1 MKKKLIICGIMALCI
16 VFFVN
21 AEMKYYSDWINGYK
35 GYGEAIYVA
44 TSDKIDPKEISDGW
58 EENIKKLGYS
68 ITYRCRKLTNQQSF
82 LIGSALSEYDLLDEE
97 VYMVR
102 IKEGADQYTF
112 IVVIKNNQS
121 SFEWYGGVRLPQ
133 I

>member
-16 VFFVN
+16 VSFVN
-21 AEMKYYSDWINGYK
+21 AEMKYYSDLINGYK
-35 GYGEAIYVA
+35 GYAQAFYVG
-44 TSDKIDPKEISDGW
+44 TTKNIDPKSFSDGW
-58 EENIKKLGYS
+58 EENIKRLGYS

-82 LIGSALSEYDLLDEE
+82 LIRSAINEYDLLEEE
-97 VYMVR
+97 VYMVQ

-112 IVVIKNNQS
+112 TVVIKNNNS